1 MNKNVRYVCI
11 CGRINKMSFT
21 KGMKPL
27 AFTHTFTKEEEI
39 VHAITHGIG
48 AVFSIAALIILTVM
62 AAMHGNAWHIVS
74 FTLFGSTML
83 ILYVSSTIVHAL
95 PEGRWKRVFEIFDHS
110 SIYFFIAGTYTP
122 FLFLA
127 VKGAIGWTLFGIVW
141 GLALIGTVFK
151 CFFVNRFLY
160 TSTMIYV
167 VMGWLIVFAWK
178 PLVSAL
184 SQEGVVYLVS
194 GGILYT
200 VGAVFYVWRGFKFHH
215 AVWHVFVLGGSVA
228 HFFAVF
234 VLL

>member
-1 MNKNVRYVCI
+1 
-11 CGRINKMSFT
+11 MSFT

-74 FTLFGSTML
+74 FTLFGNTML

-215 AVWHVFVLGGSVA
+215 AVWHMFVLGGSVA

-234 VLL
+234 VLLS

>member
-1 MNKNVRYVCI
+1 M
-11 CGRINKMSFT
+11 
-21 KGMKPL
+21 

>member
-215 AVWHVFVLGGSVA
+215 AVWHMFVLGGSVA